1 MGSPQDKELVRQA
14 FAFIGLLQRENA
26 QLHAVLRQLGQL
38 VDDMSNNCSY
48 EVFEHEWAEITQAM
62 GKLSE
67 FFAVHQKDLSEL
79 SKAAEINDEVDEV

>member
-1 MGSPQDKELVRQA
+1 
-14 FAFIGLLQRENA
+14 
-26 QLHAVLRQLGQL
+26 
-38 VDDMSNNCSY
+38 
-48 EVFEHEWAEITQAM
+48 M